1 MGFDEKNFPLRPA
14 WTELD
19 LGKLRRNLQLIRRDL
34 PRAVQLLAVV
44 KDEAYGHG
52 ALDVA
57 RVAVEEGAWGF
68 GLSTLEE
75 AMALRDAGITAPLL
89 LLGER
94 RETELEWCVAHNL
107 TVCVNEPHNVRA
119 LAKIAARF
127 GKQIPVHVK
136 IHTGMSRYGVR
147 WDEALPLIEQIVAEK
162 SLRLEGVMTHF
173 SQSDE
178 TDKTF
183 ANLQF
188 ARFSEVLR
196 ALEQRKISVKL
207 RHACNSGG
215 FLDLPHAHLDMVRVG
230 ILIYG
235 VFPSSVCRRIPGIE
249 PVMSVK
255 ARIAAIQKL
264 KPGEVVGYGMRY
276 TTTGER
282 RIAVLPIGYGDG
294 FPRVRNQ
301 GGVLL
306 HGQRAPLIGG
316 IAMDAL
322 MVDITDIPEAQ
333 MWDEAVIMGKQG
345 GEEITVHDIA
355 KLKNS
360 VSYEVL
366 TSWRLRLRRK
376 SVNSELRPQRIENAR
391 ESEVITVK

>member
-1 MGFDEKNFPLRPA
+1 MNLNSDHFPLRPA
-14 WTELD
+14 WTEID
-19 LGKLRRNLQLIRRDL
+19 LGKLRRNLQLIRGDL
-34 PRAVQLLAVV
+34 PKSVRLMAVV

-75 AMALRDAGITAPLL
+75 AMTLRDAGITAPLL

-94 RETELEWCVAHNL
+94 RETELEWCVAHDL
-107 TVCVNEPHNVRA
+107 TVCVNEPHNVSA
-119 LAKIAARF
+119 LARVAAQANKRV
-127 GKQIPVHVK
+127 PVHLK

-147 WDEALPLIEQIVAEK
+147 WDEALPLVEKILSEK
-162 SLRLEGVMTHF
+162 SLSLEGVMTHF
-173 SQSDE
+173 AQSDE

-188 ARFSEVLR
+188 ARFHEVLR
-196 ALEQRKISVKL
+196 ALDEKKVSVKY

-215 FLDLPHAHLDMVRVG
+215 FLDLPQAHLDIVRVG
-230 ILIYG
+230 ILMYG
-235 VFPSSVCRRIPGIE
+235 VFPSQVCRQIPGIE

-276 TTTGER
+276 TAPAER

-294 FPRVRNQ
+294 FPRVRNE
-301 GGVLL
+301 GGALI
-306 HGQRAPLIGG
+306 HGKRAPLIGG

-333 MWDEAVIMGKQG
+333 MWDEAVVMGRQG
-345 GEEITVHDIA
+345 NEEITVRDIA
-355 KLKNS
+355 ALKKS
-360 VSYEVL
+360 VTYDVL
-366 TSWRLRLRRK
+366 TNWRLRLRRK
-376 SVNSELRPQRIENAR
+376 SVNAKTALAKPEA
-391 ESEVITVK
+391 VAAK

>member
-1 MGFDEKNFPLRPA
+1 MKSDSKSFPLRPA
-14 WTELD
+14 WMEID

-34 PRAVQLLAVV
+34 PPRVKLLAVV

-75 AMALRDAGITAPLL
+75 AMTLRDGGITAPLL

-94 RETELEWCVAHNL
+94 QEAELEWCVAHDL

-119 LAKIAARF
+119 LAKIAAHL
-127 GKQIPVHVK
+127 GKQAPVHVK

-147 WDEALPLIEQIVAEK
+147 WDEALPLIERVVAEK
-162 SLRLEGVMTHF
+162 SLLLEGVMTHF

-183 ANLQF
+183 ATLQLT
-188 ARFSEVLR
+188 RFQEVLR
-196 ALEQRKISVKL
+196 ALDERKISVEL
-207 RHACNSGG
+207 RHVCNSGG
-215 FLDLPHAHLDMVRVG
+215 FLDLPHAHLDMVRTG
-230 ILIYG
+230 ILMYG
-235 VFPSSVCRRIPGIE
+235 IFPSQVCRRIDGIE

-255 ARIAAIQKL
+255 ARIAAIQTL

-276 TTTGER
+276 TATTER
-282 RIAVLPIGYGDG
+282 RLAVLPIGYGDG
-294 FPRVRNQ
+294 FPRVRNE
-301 GGVLL
+301 GGALI
-306 HGQRAPLIGG
+306 HGRLAPLIGG

-322 MVDITDIPEAQ
+322 MVDITDIPQAQ
-333 MWDEAVIMGKQG
+333 MWDEAVLMGRQG
-345 GEEITVHDIA
+345 AHEITARDIA

-360 VSYEVL
+360 VTYDVL
-366 TSWRLRLRRK
+366 TNWRLRLRRK
-376 SVNSELRPQRIENAR
+376 MSMPPQTN
-391 ESEVITVK
+391 TN

>member
-1 MGFDEKNFPLRPA
+1 MNLNSENFPLRPA
-14 WTELD
+14 WTEID

-34 PRAVQLLAVV
+34 PREVQLLAVV